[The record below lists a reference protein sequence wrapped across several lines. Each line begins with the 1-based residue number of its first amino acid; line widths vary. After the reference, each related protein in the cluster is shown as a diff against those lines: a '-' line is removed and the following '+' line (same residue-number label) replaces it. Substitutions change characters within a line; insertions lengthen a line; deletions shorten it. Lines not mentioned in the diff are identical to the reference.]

1 MKKKKVLLLLIAV
14 FALAGFFFLRP
25 KKISSQIYPSLTSAS
40 ATLSNSRLS
49 FYGVLDVGVSAGAT
63 TIVLDTTGIWA
74 DESTSHLFPN
84 DTVSVGP
91 NNNFTVGGIIN
102 ATTFFL
108 VDGLTVGA
116 DADAT
121 IYATQSGTLTVSVT
135 TVSDIP
141 ANGDIIVTIP
151 DPPAGEGN
159 DKAPDS
165 TSSIS
170 TNGFD
175 FNKIT
180 TANITC
186 PSGWNAESATAP
198 DDGTGHTVVCNTSVG
213 TTGPTALEV
222 IIGVGGTG
230 LINPAPVNVGHTAGV
245 ADIYTINVKTRD
257 ASNNTKDEVD
267 IKVAPVEAVLV
278 SATVDETLSFTVAG
292 RGAGTTSCGKGAAVG
307 VVSTATSIPW
317 AVLSAANTF
326 YDIAQQLTVSTNADA
341 GYAVTIEENDQMGK
355 NGGACSGADA
365 GEALNC
371 IKDTT
376 CDGTCDEDEED
387 DWETAANNGL
397 GFSLEDVSGGDVAFE
412 YNVVSGGCEG
422 VADTD
427 FCARQIADMA
437 ASETKANILSETA
450 PVSGASAY
458 VCYRISISPTQPAG
472 YYYNKVKYTCT
483 AVF

>member
-1 MKKKKVLLLLIAV
+1 MKKKILLILVAL

-49 FYGVLDVGVSAGAT
+49 FYGALDVGVSAGAT
-63 TIVLDTTGIWA
+63 TIVLDTDGTRA

-91 NNNFTVGGIIN
+91 NDNFTVGGIID

-108 VDGLTVGA
+108 ADGLTVGA
-116 DADAT
+116 DTGAT
-121 IYATQSGTLTVSVT
+121 IYATQSGTLTVAVT

-141 ANGDIIVTIP
+141 ANGDIIVTIA
-151 DPPAGEGN
+151 DPPSGEGN

-175 FNKIT
+175 FNGIT

-186 PSGWNAESATAP
+186 PTNWTAESATAGSG
-198 DDGTGHTVVCNTSVG
+198 DGHTVICNATVG

-222 IIGVGGTG
+222 AIGVGGTG
-230 LINPAPVNVGHTAGV
+230 LINPAAVNVGHTAGV

-267 IKVAPVEAVLV
+267 VKVAPVEAVLV

-292 RGAGTTSCGKGAAVG
+292 RGAGTTSCGKGAATG
-307 VVSTATSIPW
+307 IVSTATSIPW
-317 AVLSAANTF
+317 AVLSSANTF
-326 YDIAQQLTVSTNADA
+326 YDTAQQLTVSTNADA

-355 NGGACSGADA
+355 NGKACSGADA
-365 GEALNC
+365 GEAVNC

-376 CDGTCDEDEED
+376 CDGAACDEDEED
-387 DWETAANNGL
+387 DWETPANNGL
-397 GFSLEDVSGGDVAFE
+397 GISLEDETDSDAVFQ
-412 YNVVSGGCEG
+412 YNVESGGCEG
-422 VADTD
+422 VAATD

-437 ASETKANILSETA
+437 ASETKANIMSNTA
-450 PVSGASAY
+450 PVSGSSVY
-458 VCYRISISPTQPAG
+458 VCYRISISATQPAG

-483 AVF
+483 ATF